1 MISPKF
7 MIKCEFHTIHLKVN
21 NFNRMKKVLFMSTLL
36 SLLIACNNSNE
47 AGKQA
52 PTDDGIDYATFEYKV
67 DRFADIEILRY
78 PVPGFNSLSLQQKE
92 LIYYLSQAALEGRDI
107 LWDQHN
113 RYNMTIRR
121 VCEGVYEN
129 YMGDKSSENWKYF
142 ETYLKRIWMA
152 NGIHHHYSEDK
163 IIPEFPQD
171 YFVSIVKSVDPG
183 RMPFRDG
190 MAADETLNEILP
202 VMFDPNVMPKRMNQS
217 PGADIVATSAVNFYE
232 GVTQKEVEDFYNAMK
247 DPNDNTP
254 VSYGLNSK
262 VVKENGTVTER
273 VWKLGGMYD
282 KAIERII
289 EWLEKAATV
298 AENDHQ
304 KEVINTLIS
313 YYRTGDLKTFDD
325 YSVQWVSDTDSRVD
339 FVNGFI
345 ENYADPLGMKAT
357 WESLVN
363 FKSIEASERT
373 RIISENAQWF
383 EDNSPIDD
391 RFKKEEVKGI
401 SAKVITAAMLGG
413 DCYPATPIG
422 INLPNA
428 DWIRHDHGSKS
439 VTIDNIT
446 FAYDKAAEG
455 NGFKEEFMWS
465 DTEREYAKKYGTLTD
480 NLHTDLH
487 ECLGHGS
494 GKLLPGVDGDALR
507 AYGSPLEETRADLFA
522 LYYLAD
528 SKLVELGLLPD
539 NEAYKTEYY
548 GYIMNGAMTQLT
560 RIQPGKEIEQAH
572 MRNRALI
579 SNWVI
584 ENGKADKVVE
594 LEQRDGKTYVVVN
607 DYDKLRN
614 LFGEL
619 LTEVQ
624 RIKSE
629 GDYEAG
635 KNLVEKYG
643 VKVNADLHKEI
654 LSRYEALNIAP
665 YKGFV
670 NPVYKLVTDAKG
682 KITDVTVSYNENY
695 VDQQLR
701 YSRQYSALP
710 LKN

>member
-1 MISPKF
+1 ML
-7 MIKCEFHTIHLKVN
+7 TT
-21 NFNRMKKVLFMSTLL
+21 LFLL
-36 SLLIACNNSNE
+36 AACNN
-47 AGKQA
+47 AGKTTHQA
-52 PTDDGIDYATFEYKV
+52 PADDGIDYATFEYKV

-78 PVPGFNSLSLQQKE
+78 PVPGFNGLTLQQKE
-92 LIYYLSQAALEGRDI
+92 LVYYLSQAALEGRDI

-113 RYNMTIRR
+113 RYNLTIRR
-121 VCEGVYEN
+121 VCEALYEN
-129 YMGDKSSENWKYF
+129 YMGDKSNDNWKQF
-142 ETYLKRIWMA
+142 ETYLKQLWMA

-163 IIPEFPQD
+163 ILPAFPQE
-171 YFVSIVKSVDPG
+171 YFVSLVKSVDPG

-190 MAADETLNEILP
+190 MAADETLNDILP
-202 VMFDPNVMPKRMNQS
+202 VMFDPNVMPKRMSQAAGS
-217 PGADIVATSAVNFYE
+217 DIVATSAVNFYE
-232 GVTQKEVEDFYNAMK
+232 GVTQEEVEDFYNAMK
-247 DPNDNTP
+247 DPADNTP
-254 VSYGLNSK
+254 VSHGLNSK
-262 VVKENGTVTER
+262 VTKIDGQITEQ

-282 KAIERII
+282 KAIERIVG
-289 EWLEKAATV
+289 WLEKASEV
-298 AENDHQ
+298 AENNEQ
-304 KEVINTLIS
+304 KETIRTLID
-313 YYRTGDLKTFDD
+313 YYRTGNLKTFDD
-325 YSVQWVSDTDSRVD
+325 YSVKWVEDTVSRVD
-339 FVNGFI
+339 FINGFI
-345 ENYADPLGMKAT
+345 EVYTDPLGMKGT

-363 FKSIEASERT
+363 FKSKEASERT

-401 SAKVITAAMLGG
+401 SAKVITAAILGG
-413 DCYPATPIG
+413 DTYPATPIG

-428 DWIRHDHGSKS
+428 DWIRRDHGSKS

-455 NGFKEEFMWS
+455 NGFDEEFMWS
-465 DTEREYAKKYGTLTD
+465 DAEIAQAKEYGTLTD

-494 GKLLPGVDGDALR
+494 GKLLPGVGSDALR

-528 SKLVELGLLPD
+528 PKLVELGLLPNND
-539 NEAYKTEYY
+539 AYKTQYY
-548 GYIMNGAMTQLT
+548 SYIMNGAMTQLT
-560 RIQPGKEIEQAH
+560 RIQPDKDIEQAH

-584 ENGKADKVVE
+584 EKGKADSVVVMQ
-594 LEQRDGKTYVVVN
+594 QRDGKTHVVIN
-607 DYDKLRN
+607 DYDKLRS

-635 KNLVEKYG
+635 KELVETYG
-643 VKVNADLHKEI
+643 VKVNPTLHQEV
-654 LSRYEALNIAP
+654 LTRYAALDIAP

-670 NPVYKLVTDAKG
+670 NPVYKLVTDDNG
-682 KITDVTVSYNENY
+682 KVTDVTVSYNENY
-695 VDQQLR
+695 VDQQMR
-701 YSRQYSALP
+701 YSRQYSVLP

>member
-1 MISPKF
+1 
-7 MIKCEFHTIHLKVN
+7 
-21 NFNRMKKVLFMSTLL
+21 MKRILFMLTTLF
-36 SLLIACNNSNE
+36 LLAACNE
-47 AGKQA
+47 GKKADTPA
-52 PTDDGIDYATFEYKV
+52 PENDGIDSTFQYKV

-107 LWDQHN
+107 LWDQNN
-113 RYNMTIRR
+113 RYNLTIRR

-129 YMGDKSSENWKYF
+129 YMGDKSSPEWVNF
-142 ETYLKRIWMA
+142 ETYLKQIWMA

-163 IIPEFPQD
+163 IIPQFPQD
-171 YFVSIVKSVDPG
+171 WFVKIVKSVDPG

-190 MAADETLNEILP
+190 MAADETLKEIVP
-202 VMFDPNVMPKRMNQS
+202 VMFDPAVMPKRMSQT
-217 PGADIVATSAVNFYE
+217 PGTDIVTTSAVNFYE

-247 DPNDNTP
+247 VPNDNTP

-262 VVKENGTVTER
+262 VTKVNGVMTEQ

-289 EWLEKAATV
+289 GWLEKAATV
-298 AENDHQ
+298 AENDQQ
-304 KEVINTLIS
+304 KQTIQSLIA
-313 YYRTGDLKTFDD
+313 YYKTGDLKAFDD
-325 YSVQWVSDTDSRVD
+325 YSVKWVTDTVSQVD
-339 FVNGFI
+339 FINGFI
-345 ENYADPLGMKAT
+345 ETYTDPMGLKAT
-357 WESLVN
+357 WESMVN

-383 EDNSPIDD
+383 EDNSPIDN

-401 SAKVITAAMLGG
+401 SAKVITAAILAG
-413 DCYPATPIG
+413 DTYPSTPIG

-428 DWIRHDHGSKS
+428 DWIRRDHGSKS

-455 NGFKEEFMWS
+455 NGFKEEFMQS
-465 DTEREYAKKYGTLTD
+465 DAERELTSKYGTLTD

-494 GKLLPGVDGDALR
+494 GKLLPGVSTDVLQ
-507 AYGSPLEETRADLFA
+507 AYASPLEETRADLFA

-528 SKLVELGLLPD
+528 PKLVELGLLPD
-539 NEAYKTEYY
+539 GEAYKAEYY
-548 GYIMNGAMTQLT
+548 SYIMNGAMTQLT
-560 RIQPGKEIEQAH
+560 RIQPGKQIEQAH
-572 MRNRALI
+572 MRNRATI

-584 ENGKADKVVE
+584 EKGKADNVVT
-594 LEQRDGKTYVVVN
+594 LEKRDDKTFVVIN
-607 DYDKLRN
+607 DYDKLRA
-614 LFGEL
+614 LFRQL
-619 LTEVQ
+619 LAEVQ

-629 GDYEAG
+629 GDFEAG
-635 KNLVEKYG
+635 KNLIETYG
-643 VKVNADLHKEI
+643 VKVDPTLHAEV

-670 NPVYKLVTDAKG
+670 NPVYKLETDENGKVSNVT
-682 KITDVTVSYNENY
+682 ISYDENY
-695 VDQQLR
+695 VDQHLR
-701 YSRQYSALP
+701 YSRQYSVLP

>member
-1 MISPKF
+1 MRVKYRIFVLLNKNS
-7 MIKCEFHTIHLKVN
+7 TQ
-21 NFNRMKKVLFMSTLL
+21 MKKVFFMLTTLFLL
-36 SLLIACNNSNE
+36 AACNN
-47 AGKQA
+47 GKKA
-52 PTDDGIDYATFEYKV
+52 DTPSAADDIDLSTFEYKV

-113 RYNMTIRR
+113 RYNLTIRR

-129 YMGDKSSENWKYF
+129 YMGNKSSEDWKNF
-142 ETYLKRIWMA
+142 EIYLKQIWMA
-152 NGIHHHYSEDK
+152 SGIHHHYSEDK
-163 IIPEFPQD
+163 IMPQFSQD

-190 MAADETLNEILP
+190 MAADETLKEILP
-202 VMFDPNVMPKRMNQS
+202 VMFDPNVMPKRLNQT
-217 PGADIVATSAVNFYE
+217 PGEDLAKTSAVNFYE

-262 VVKENGTVTER
+262 VTKVDGQVTEQ

-282 KAIERII
+282 KAIERIVG
-289 EWLEKAATV
+289 WLEKAAGV

-304 KEVINTLIS
+304 KEVINTLIA
-313 YYRTGDLKTFDD
+313 YYQSGDLKTFDD
-325 YSVQWVSDTDSRVD
+325 YSVKWVTDTTSQVD
-339 FVNGFI
+339 FINGFI
-345 ENYADPLGMKAT
+345 ETYTDPLGLKAT

-363 FKSIEASERT
+363 FKSEEASERT

-383 EDNSPIDD
+383 EDNSPVDD

-401 SAKVITAAMLGG
+401 SAKVITAAILGG

-428 DWIRHDHGSKS
+428 DWIRRDHGSKS

-446 FAYDKAAEG
+446 LAYAKAAEG

-465 DTEREYAKKYGTLTD
+465 DAERELTRKYGTLTD

-494 GKLLPGVDGDALR
+494 GKLLPGVMSDALQ
-507 AYGSPLEETRADLFA
+507 AYSSPLEETRADLFA
-522 LYYLAD
+522 LYYLSD
-528 SKLVELGLLPD
+528 PKLVELGLLPD
-539 NEAYKTEYY
+539 NEAYKAEYY
-548 GYIMNGAMTQLT
+548 SYIMNGAMTQLT
-560 RIQPGKEIEQAH
+560 RIQPGKNIEQAH

-584 ENGKADKVVE
+584 ENGKADSVVVLQE
-594 LEQRDGKTYVVVN
+594 RDNKTYVVIN
-607 DYDKLRN
+607 DYEKLHA
-614 LFGEL
+614 LFGQL
-619 LTEVQ
+619 LAEVQ

-629 GDYEAG
+629 GDFEAG
-635 KNLVEKYG
+635 KNLVETYG
-643 VKVNADLHKEI
+643 VKVNPKLHAKVLE
-654 LSRYEALNIAP
+654 RYEALDIAP

-670 NPVYKLVTDAKG
+670 NPVYKLVTNEEG
-682 KITDVTVSYNENY
+682 KVTDVTISYDENY
-695 VDQQLR
+695 ADQQLR
-701 YSRQYSALP
+701 YSRQYSVLP

>member
-1 MISPKF
+1 
-7 MIKCEFHTIHLKVN
+7 
-21 NFNRMKKVLFMSTLL
+21 MKKVILMLTAL
-36 SLLIACNNSNE
+36 SLLAACNNSNQ
-47 AGKQA
+47 ADKQVPA
-52 PTDDGIDYATFEYKV
+52 DDGIDYATFEYKV

-113 RYNMTIRR
+113 RYNLTIRR

-129 YMGDKSSENWKYF
+129 YMGDKSSENWKHF

-171 YFVSIVKSVDPG
+171 YFVSIVKGVDPG

-202 VMFDPNVMPKRMNQS
+202 VMFDPNVMSKRMNQT

-262 VVKENGTVTER
+262 VVKEDGVVTEQ

-289 EWLEKAATV
+289 GWLEKAAAV
-298 AENDHQ
+298 AENDQQ
-304 KEVINTLIS
+304 KEVINTLVS
-313 YYRTGDLKTFDD
+313 YYQTGDLKTFDD
-325 YSVQWVSDTDSRVD
+325 YSVKWVTDTASRVD
-339 FVNGFI
+339 FINGFI
-345 ENYADPLGMKAT
+345 ETYTDPLGMKAT
-357 WESLVN
+357 WESMVN
-363 FKSIEASERT
+363 FKSEEASERT

-383 EDNSPIDD
+383 EDNSPVDD
-391 RFKKEEVKGI
+391 RFKKEEVKGV

-422 INLPNA
+422 INLPNSN
-428 DWIRHDHGSKS
+428 WIRRDHGSKS

-455 NGFKEEFMWS
+455 NGFNEEFMWS
-465 DTEREYAKKYGTLTD
+465 DTERERAKKYGTLTD

-528 SKLVELGLLPD
+528 PKLVELGLLPD

-560 RIQPGKEIEQAH
+560 RIQPGKDIEQAH

-584 ENGKADKVVE
+584 ENGKADNVVE
-594 LEQRDGKTYVVVN
+594 LQQRDGKTYVVIN
-607 DYDKLRN
+607 DYDKLRS

-619 LTEVQ
+619 LAEVQ

-643 VKVNADLHKEI
+643 VKVNADLHKEV
-654 LSRYEALNIAP
+654 LARYEALNIAP

-670 NPVYKLVTDAKG
+670 NPVYKLVTDNKG
-682 KITDVTVSYNENY
+682 KVTDVTVSYDENY
-695 VDQQLR
+695 VNQQLR
-701 YSRQYSALP
+701 YSRQYSVLP

>member
-1 MISPKF
+1 ML
-7 MIKCEFHTIHLKVN
+7 TT
-21 NFNRMKKVLFMSTLL
+21 LFLL
-36 SLLIACNNSNE
+36 AACNN
-47 AGKQA
+47 AGKTTHQA
-52 PTDDGIDYATFEYKV
+52 PADDGIDYATFEYKV

-78 PVPGFNSLSLQQKE
+78 PVPGFNGLTLQQKE
-92 LIYYLSQAALEGRDI
+92 LVYYLSQAALEGRDI

-113 RYNMTIRR
+113 RYNLTIRR
-121 VCEGVYEN
+121 VCEALYEN
-129 YMGDKSSENWKYF
+129 YMGDKSNDNWKQF
-142 ETYLKRIWMA
+142 ETYLKQIWMA

-163 IIPEFPQD
+163 ILPAFPQE
-171 YFVSIVKSVDPG
+171 YFVSLVKSVDPG

-190 MAADETLNEILP
+190 MAADETLNDILP
-202 VMFDPNVMPKRMNQS
+202 VMFDPNVMPKRMSQAAGS
-217 PGADIVATSAVNFYE
+217 DIVATSAVNFYE
-232 GVTQKEVEDFYNAMK
+232 GVTQEEVEDFYNAMK
-247 DPNDNTP
+247 DPADNTP
-254 VSYGLNSK
+254 VSHGLNSK
-262 VVKENGTVTER
+262 VTKIDGQITEQ

-282 KAIERII
+282 KAIERIVG
-289 EWLEKAATV
+289 WLEKASEV
-298 AENDHQ
+298 AENNQQ
-304 KEVINTLIS
+304 KETIRTLID
-313 YYRTGDLKTFDD
+313 YYRTGNLKTFDD
-325 YSVQWVSDTDSRVD
+325 YSVKWVEDTVSRVD
-339 FVNGFI
+339 FINGFI
-345 ENYADPLGMKAT
+345 EVYTDPLGMKGT

-363 FKSIEASERT
+363 FKSEEASERT

-391 RFKKEEVKGI
+391 RFKKEEVKGV
-401 SAKVITAAMLGG
+401 SAKVITAAILGG
-413 DCYPATPIG
+413 DTYPATPIG

-428 DWIRHDHGSKS
+428 DWIRRDHGSKS

-455 NGFKEEFMWS
+455 NGFDEEFMWS
-465 DTEREYAKKYGTLTD
+465 DTEIAQAKEYGTLTD

-494 GKLLPGVDGDALR
+494 GKLLPGLDSDALR

-528 SKLVELGLLPD
+528 PKLVELGLLPNND
-539 NEAYKTEYY
+539 AYKTQYY
-548 GYIMNGAMTQLT
+548 SYIMNGAMTQLT
-560 RIQPGKEIEQAH
+560 RIQPGKDIEQAH

-584 ENGKADKVVE
+584 EKGKADSVVVMQ
-594 LEQRDGKTYVVVN
+594 QRDGKTHVVIN
-607 DYDKLRN
+607 DYDKLRS

-635 KNLVEKYG
+635 KELVEAYG
-643 VKVNADLHKEI
+643 VKVNPTLHQEV
-654 LSRYEALNIAP
+654 LTRYAALDIAP

-670 NPVYKLVTDAKG
+670 NPIYKLVTDDNG
-682 KITDVTVSYNENY
+682 KVTDVTVSYNENY
-695 VDQQLR
+695 VDQQMR
-701 YSRQYSALP
+701 YSRQYSVLP

>member
-1 MISPKF
+1 MFTALCMLAS
-7 MIKCEFHTIHLKVN
+7 
-21 NFNRMKKVLFMSTLL
+21 
-36 SLLIACNNSNE
+36 CNGNKADGS
-47 AGKQA
+47 G
-52 PTDDGIDYATFEYKV
+52 PVDDGIDYATFEYKV

-78 PVPGFNSLSLQQKE
+78 PVPGFNGLTLQQKE
-92 LIYYLSQAALEGRDI
+92 LVYYLSQAALEGRDI

-113 RYNMTIRR
+113 RYNLTIRR
-121 VCEGVYEN
+121 VCESLYEN
-129 YMGDKSSENWKYF
+129 YMGDKSSEEWKQF
-142 ETYLKRIWMA
+142 ETYLKQIWMA

-163 IIPEFPQD
+163 IIPAFPQE
-171 YFVSIVKSVDPG
+171 YFVSLVKSVDPG

-202 VMFDPNVMPKRMNQS
+202 VMFDPNVMPKRLSQVA
-217 PGADIVATSAVNFYE
+217 GTDIVANSAVNFYE
-232 GVTQKEVEDFYNAMK
+232 GVTQQEVEDFYNALK

-262 VVKENGTVTER
+262 VVKENGQVTEQ

-282 KAIERII
+282 RAIERII
-289 EWLEKAATV
+289 GWLEKAKAV
-298 AENDHQ
+298 AENDQ
-304 KEVINTLIS
+304 QADIIATLID
-313 YYRTGDLKTFDD
+313 YYRTGDLKQFDD
-325 YSVQWVSDTDSRVD
+325 YSVKWVADTVSRVD
-339 FVNGFI
+339 FINGFI
-345 ENYADPLGMKAT
+345 ETYTDPMGMKGT

-363 FKSIEASERT
+363 FKSEEASERT
-373 RIISENAQWF
+373 RIISDNAQWF

-391 RFKKEEVKGI
+391 RFKKEEVKGV
-401 SAKVITAAMLGG
+401 SAKVITAAILGG
-413 DCYPATPIG
+413 DTYPATPIG

-428 DWIRHDHGSKS
+428 DWIRRDHGSKS

-446 FAYDKAAEG
+446 FAYAKAAEG
-455 NGFKEEFMWS
+455 NGFNEEFMWN
-465 DTEREYAKKYGTLTD
+465 DDERARAKEYGTLTD

-494 GKLLPGVDGDALR
+494 GKLLPGVDSDALR

-528 SKLVELGLLPD
+528 PKLVELGLLPD
-539 NEAYKTEYY
+539 NEAYKTQYY
-548 GYIMNGAMTQLT
+548 YYIMNGAMTQLT

-572 MRNRALI
+572 MRNRSLI

-584 ENGKADKVVE
+584 EKGQADGVVA
-594 LEQRDGKTYVVVN
+594 LEKQNDKTYVVIN
-607 DYDKLRN
+607 DYEKLRA

-619 LTEVQ
+619 LAEVQ

-635 KNLVEKYG
+635 KELVETYG
-643 VKVNADLHKEI
+643 VKVDPVLHQEV
-654 LSRYEALNIAP
+654 LARYEALDIAP

-670 NPVYKLVTDAKG
+670 NPVYKLVTDENG
-682 KITDVTVSYNENY
+682 KVTDVTVSYDENF
-695 VDQQLR
+695 VNQQLR
-701 YSRQYSALP
+701 YSRQFSVLP

>member
-1 MISPKF
+1 
-7 MIKCEFHTIHLKVN
+7 
-21 NFNRMKKVLFMSTLL
+21 MKKVIYMFTSLFLL
-36 SLLIACNNSNE
+36 GACTQ
-47 AGKQA
+47 GKQA
-52 PTDDGIDYATFEYKV
+52 GSEPIDDGIDSTFEYKV

-113 RYNMTIRR
+113 RHNLTIRR

-129 YMGDKSSENWKYF
+129 YMGDKSSEEWKQF
-142 ETYLKRIWMA
+142 ETYLKQIWMA

-163 IIPEFPQD
+163 IMPQFSQD
-171 YFVSIVKSVDPG
+171 YFVKVVKSVDPG

-190 MAADETLNEILP
+190 MAADETLQEILP
-202 VMFDPNVMPKRMNQS
+202 VMFDPAVMPKRMNQT
-217 PGADIVATSAVNFYE
+217 PGEDIVATSAVNFYE
-232 GVTQKEVEDFYNAMK
+232 GVTQQEVEAFYNAMK
-247 DPNDNTP
+247 DPADETP

-262 VVKENGTVTER
+262 VKKIDGKVAEQ
-273 VWKLGGMYD
+273 VWKLDGMYG

-289 EWLEKAATV
+289 GWLDKAAAV

-304 KEVINTLIS
+304 KEVINLLID
-313 YYRTGDLKTFDD
+313 YYRSGDLKKFDD
-325 YSVQWVSDTDSRVD
+325 YSVKWVTDTTSRVD
-339 FVNGFI
+339 FINGFI
-345 ENYADPLGMKAT
+345 ETYTDPLGLKGS
-357 WESLVN
+357 WEAMVN

-383 EDNSPIDD
+383 EDHSPIDD
-391 RFKKEEVKGI
+391 RFKKEEVKGV
-401 SAKVITAAMLGG
+401 SAKVITAAILGG

-428 DWIRHDHGSKS
+428 DWIRRDHGSKS

-446 FAYDKAAEG
+446 YAYDKAAEG
-455 NGFKEEFMWS
+455 NGFNEEFMWS
-465 DTEREYAKKYGTLTD
+465 DSERELARKYGTLTG

-494 GKLLPGVDGDALR
+494 GKLLPGVSSDVLQ

-528 SKLVELGLLPD
+528 PKLVELGLLPD
-539 NEAYKTEYY
+539 NEAYKAEYY
-548 GYIMNGAMTQLT
+548 SYIMNGAMTQLT
-560 RIQPGKEIEQAH
+560 RIQPGKDIEQAH

-579 SNWVI
+579 ANWVI
-584 ENGKADKVVE
+584 ENGAADSVVVMKE
-594 LEQRDGKTYVVVN
+594 RDNKTYVVVN
-607 DYDKLRN
+607 DYDKLRT
-614 LFGEL
+614 LFGKL
-619 LTEVQ
+619 LAEVQ

-635 KNLVEKYG
+635 KQLVESYG
-643 VKVNADLHKEI
+643 VKVDPELHKEV
-654 LSRYEALNIAP
+654 LARYEALNLAP

-670 NPVYKLVTDAKG
+670 NPVYKLVTDDEG
-682 KITDVTVSYNENY
+682 KVTDVTISYDENY

-701 YSRQYSALP
+701 YSRQYSVLP

>member
-1 MISPKF
+1 
-7 MIKCEFHTIHLKVN
+7 
-21 NFNRMKKVLFMSTLL
+21 MKRILFMLTILFLL
-36 SLLIACNNSNE
+36 AACNEGKKADRSA
-47 AGKQA
+47 AG
-52 PTDDGIDYATFEYKV
+52 DDGIDSAFQYKV

-78 PVPGFNSLSLQQKE
+78 PVPGFNNLSLQQKE

-107 LWDQHN
+107 LWDQNN
-113 RYNMTIRR
+113 RYNLTIRR

-129 YMGDKSSENWKYF
+129 YMGDKSSQEWGNF
-142 ETYLKRIWMA
+142 ETYLKQIWMA

-163 IIPEFPQD
+163 IIPQFSQD
-171 YFVSIVKSVDPG
+171 FFVKLVKSVDPG

-202 VMFDPNVMPKRMNQS
+202 VMFDPAVMPKRMSQT
-217 PGADIVATSAVNFYE
+217 PGTDIVVTSAVNFYE

-247 DPNDNTP
+247 VPSDNTP

-262 VVKENGTVTER
+262 VIKADGVLAEQ

-289 EWLEKAATV
+289 GWLEKAAVV

-304 KEVINTLIS
+304 KQTIHTLIA
-313 YYRTGDLKTFDD
+313 YYKTGDLKTFDD
-325 YSVQWVSDTDSRVD
+325 YSVKWVTDTTSRVD
-339 FVNGFI
+339 FINGFI
-345 ENYADPLGMKAT
+345 ETYSDPLGLKAT
-357 WESLVN
+357 WEAMVN

-391 RFKKEEVKGI
+391 RFKKEKVKGV
-401 SAKVITAAMLGG
+401 SAKVITAAILGG
-413 DCYPATPIG
+413 DTYPATPIG

-428 DWIRHDHGSKS
+428 DWIRRDHGSKS

-455 NGFKEEFMWS
+455 NGFREEFMWS
-465 DTEREYAKKYGTLTD
+465 DAERGLTTKYGTLTD

-494 GKLLPGVDGDALR
+494 GKLLPGVSTDVLQ
-507 AYGSPLEETRADLFA
+507 AYASPLEETRADLFA

-528 SKLVELGLLPD
+528 PKLVELGLLPD
-539 NEAYKTEYY
+539 SEAYKAEYY
-548 GYIMNGAMTQLT
+548 SYIMNGAMTQLT
-560 RIQPGKEIEQAH
+560 RIQPGKQIEQAH
-572 MRNRALI
+572 MRNRATI
-579 SNWVI
+579 SNWII
-584 ENGKADKVVE
+584 EQGKADNVVE
-594 LEQRDGKTYVVVN
+594 LKERDSKTYVVVN
-607 DYDKLRN
+607 DYNKLRD
-614 LFGEL
+614 LFGQL
-619 LTEVQ
+619 LAEVQ

-629 GDYEAG
+629 GDFEAG
-635 KNLVEKYG
+635 KKLIETYG
-643 VKVNADLHKEI
+643 VKVNPTLHAQV

-670 NPVYKLVTDAKG
+670 NPVYKPVTDENG
-682 KITDVTVSYNENY
+682 KIINVTISYDENY
-695 VDQQLR
+695 VDQHLR
-701 YSRQYSALP
+701 YSRQYSVLP

>member
-1 MISPKF
+1 
-7 MIKCEFHTIHLKVN
+7 
-21 NFNRMKKVLFMSTLL
+21 MKKVILMLTAL
-36 SLLIACNNSNE
+36 SLLAACNNSNQ
-47 AGKQA
+47 ADKQVPA
-52 PTDDGIDYATFEYKV
+52 DDGIDYATFEYKV

-113 RYNMTIRR
+113 RYNLTIRR

-129 YMGDKSSENWKYF
+129 YMGDKSSENWKHF

-171 YFVSIVKSVDPG
+171 YFVSIVKGVDPG

-202 VMFDPNVMPKRMNQS
+202 VMFDPNVMSKRMNQT

-247 DPNDNTP
+247 DPDDNTP

-262 VVKENGTVTER
+262 VVKEDGVVTEQ

-289 EWLEKAATV
+289 GWLEKAAAV
-298 AENDHQ
+298 AENDQQ
-304 KEVINTLIS
+304 KEVINTLVS
-313 YYRTGDLKTFDD
+313 YYQTGDLKTFDD
-325 YSVQWVSDTDSRVD
+325 YSVKWVTDTASRVD
-339 FVNGFI
+339 FINGFI
-345 ENYADPLGMKAT
+345 ETYTDPLGMKAT
-357 WESLVN
+357 WESMVN
-363 FKSIEASERT
+363 FKSEEASERT

-383 EDNSPIDD
+383 EDNSPVDD
-391 RFKKEEVKGI
+391 RFKKEEVKGV

-422 INLPNA
+422 INLPNSN
-428 DWIRHDHGSKS
+428 WIRRDHGSKS

-465 DTEREYAKKYGTLTD
+465 DTERERAKKYGTLTD

-528 SKLVELGLLPD
+528 PKLVELGLLPD

-548 GYIMNGAMTQLT
+548 GYVMNGAMTQLT
-560 RIQPGKEIEQAH
+560 RIQPGKDIEQAH

-584 ENGKADKVVE
+584 ENGKADNVVE
-594 LEQRDGKTYVVVN
+594 LQQRDGKTYVVIN
-607 DYDKLRN
+607 DYDKLRS
-614 LFGEL
+614 LFGVL
-619 LTEVQ
+619 LAEVQ

-643 VKVNADLHKEI
+643 VKVNADLHKEV
-654 LSRYEALNIAP
+654 LARYEALNIAP

-670 NPVYKLVTDAKG
+670 NPVYKLVTDNKG
-682 KITDVTVSYNENY
+682 KVTDVTVSYDENY
-695 VDQQLR
+695 VNQQLR
-701 YSRQYSALP
+701 YSRQYSVLP

>member
-1 MISPKF
+1 ML
-7 MIKCEFHTIHLKVN
+7 TT
-21 NFNRMKKVLFMSTLL
+21 LFLL
-36 SLLIACNNSNE
+36 AACNNADKTSN
-47 AGKQA
+47 QA
-52 PTDDGIDYATFEYKV
+52 PADDGIDYATFEYKV

-78 PVPGFNSLSLQQKE
+78 PVPGFNGLTLRQKE
-92 LIYYLSQAALEGRDI
+92 LVYYLSQAALEGRDI

-113 RYNMTIRR
+113 RYNLTIRR
-121 VCEGVYEN
+121 VCEALYEN
-129 YMGDKSSENWKYF
+129 YMGDKSNDNWKQF
-142 ETYLKRIWMA
+142 ETYLKQIWMA

-163 IIPEFPQD
+163 ILPAFPQE
-171 YFVSIVKSVDPG
+171 YFVSLVKSVDPG

-202 VMFDPNVMPKRMNQS
+202 VMFDPNVMPKRMSQAAGS
-217 PGADIVATSAVNFYE
+217 DIVATSAVNFYE

-247 DPNDNTP
+247 DPADNTP
-254 VSYGLNSK
+254 VSHGLNSK
-262 VVKENGTVTER
+262 VTKIDGQVTEQ

-282 KAIERII
+282 KAIERIVG
-289 EWLEKAATV
+289 WLEKASEV
-298 AENDHQ
+298 AENNQQ
-304 KEVINTLIS
+304 KETIRTLID

-325 YSVQWVSDTDSRVD
+325 YSVKWVEDTVSRVD
-339 FVNGFI
+339 FINGFI
-345 ENYADPLGMKAT
+345 ETYTDPLGMKGT

-363 FKSIEASERT
+363 FKSEEASERT
-373 RIISENAQWF
+373 RIISDNAQWF

-401 SAKVITAAMLGG
+401 SAKVITAAILGG
-413 DCYPATPIG
+413 DTYPATPIG

-428 DWIRHDHGSKS
+428 DWIRRDHGSKS

-455 NGFKEEFMWS
+455 NGFDEEFMWS
-465 DTEREYAKKYGTLTD
+465 DAEIAQAKEYGTLTD

-494 GKLLPGVDGDALR
+494 GKLLPGVDSDALR

-528 SKLVELGLLPD
+528 PKLVELGLLPNND
-539 NEAYKTEYY
+539 AYKTQYY
-548 GYIMNGAMTQLT
+548 SYIMNGAMTQLT
-560 RIQPGKEIEQAH
+560 RIQPGKDIEQAH

-584 ENGKADKVVE
+584 EKGKADSVVVMQ
-594 LEQRDGKTYVVVN
+594 QRDGKTHVVIN
-607 DYDKLRN
+607 DYDKLRS

-635 KNLVEKYG
+635 KELVEAYG
-643 VKVNADLHKEI
+643 VKVNPTLHQEV
-654 LSRYEALNIAP
+654 LTRYAALDIAP

-670 NPVYKLVTDAKG
+670 NPVYKLVTDDNG
-682 KITDVTVSYNENY
+682 KVTDVTVSYNENY
-695 VDQQLR
+695 VDQQMR
-701 YSRQYSALP
+701 YSRQYSVLP

>member
-1 MISPKF
+1 
-7 MIKCEFHTIHLKVN
+7 
-21 NFNRMKKVLFMSTLL
+21 MKKVIFMLTALFLL
-36 SLLIACNNSNE
+36 AACNNGNK
-47 AGKQA
+47 ADKQTPA
-52 PTDDGIDYATFEYKV
+52 DDGIDYSTFEYKV

-78 PVPGFNSLSLQQKE
+78 PVPGFNHLSLQQKE

-113 RYNMTIRR
+113 RYNLAIRR
-121 VCEGVYEN
+121 VCEGVYEH
-129 YMGDKSSENWKYF
+129 YMGDKSSENWKHF

-163 IIPEFPQD
+163 IMPEFPQE
-171 YFVSIVKSVDPG
+171 YFVSIVKGVDPG

-202 VMFDPNVMPKRMNQS
+202 VMFDPNVMPKRMNQT

-247 DPNDNTP
+247 DPNDHTP

-262 VVKENGTVTER
+262 VVKKEGVVTEQ

-289 EWLEKAATV
+289 GWLEKAAAV

-304 KEVINTLIS
+304 KEGINTLIS
-313 YYRTGDLKTFDD
+313 YYQTGDLKTFDD
-325 YSVQWVSDTDSRVD
+325 YSVKWVTDTTSRVD
-339 FVNGFI
+339 FINGFI
-345 ENYADPLGMKAT
+345 ETYADPLGMKAT

-363 FKSIEASERT
+363 FKSEEASERT

-383 EDNSPIDD
+383 EDNSPVDN

-401 SAKVITAAMLGG
+401 SAKVITAAILGG

-428 DWIRHDHGSKS
+428 DWIRRDHGSKS

-446 FAYDKAAEG
+446 FAYAKAAEG
-455 NGFKEEFMWS
+455 NGFDEEFMWS
-465 DTEREYAKKYGTLTD
+465 DTERERAKKYGTLTD

-494 GKLLPGVDGDALR
+494 GKLLPGVDGNALR

-528 SKLVELGLLPD
+528 PKLVELELLPD
-539 NEAYKTEYY
+539 EEAYKTEYY
-548 GYIMNGAMTQLT
+548 HYIMNGAMTQLT
-560 RIQPGKEIEQAH
+560 RIHPGKDIEQAH

-579 SNWVI
+579 SNWAV
-584 ENGKADKVVE
+584 ENGKADNVVE
-594 LEQRDGKTYVVVN
+594 MQQRDGKTYVVIN
-607 DYDKLRN
+607 DYDKLRT

-619 LTEVQ
+619 LAEVQ

-635 KNLVEKYG
+635 KDLVEKYG
-643 VKVNADLHKEI
+643 VKVNADLHKEV
-654 LSRYEALNIAP
+654 LGRYEALDIAP

-670 NPVYKLVTDAKG
+670 NPVYKLVTDDNG
-682 KITDVTVSYNENY
+682 KVTDVTVSYDENY

-701 YSRQYSALP
+701 YSRQYSVLP
-710 LKN
+710 LMN